1 MQGIAEGNVEV
12 RAGQQEMFNEG
23 PLGERRLWLA
33 VVMQAVEDWRGGTL
47 RAKRQAQ
54 EFMFEERK
62 DFDVV
67 CANAGL
73 DAENLRQKLVR
84 LGRMVPQRNPF
95 SQYMAA

>member
-1 MQGIAEGNVEV
+1 V
-12 RAGQQEMFNEG
+12 RPQEAFIEG
-23 PLGERRLWLA
+23 PVGERRLWLA
-33 VVMQAVEDWRGGTL
+33 VVVQVVEDWRGGTL
-47 RAKRQAQ
+47 RARRQAQ

-73 DAENLRQKLVR
+73 DPENLRERLVR
-84 LGRMVPQRNPF
+84 IGRMVQDRTPL